1 MANTRPYTREE
12 LKSLRR
18 ADLQT
23 LYKLHNLKGANGTN
37 ATLIDT
43 LVEYFTSPAYREA
56 FPQPTGSQSSQAAIK
71 TTTAL
76 RAERLYK
83 PLPAKSVISG
93 QTAGVKRK
101 APDIGTRTGTRIG
114 SGTAERTRTA
124 STEHIR
130 PAGRRRRDERE
141 VEATLSIQEEVA
153 VDERQELS
161 PLPCRPPIPTPQ
173 SSLTPQP
180 QQQIPQTPTISI
192 AEVQAIISEN
202 DTKWHTRLENVEKLL
217 GDELERLRKEVR
229 EVRLKCEELEQAE
242 RIRTPRPFPQLPGPS
257 SGPRIP
263 GAAGISQSHHR
274 SVSLPFSS
282 LGKRRLPSEHR
293 SESGDAEVKRVRHNG
308 RGEPSTSASVTGR
321 VSAEASSQPHAPS
334 PRKASS
340 FFPPDFFAPPAA
352 AGPSSTSASRHV
364 SVLPRTP
371 SPSRQGI
378 IPDNSQTPRLP
389 SEWRAPELGSRTGTP
404 LRTPFVIERT
414 PEFAT
419 TPEPPI
425 MSMSPS
431 LEGEALGSRLTPGR
445 TLLNLHGS
453 TPDRSDEDIQVE
465 RPTLASTSGQAPG
478 RTGEGISLSA
488 VTELERIDEG
498 EELAPSPPAQRMSSA
513 GQLRF
518 PVVKP
523 HPGLGVGV
531 TGSPSSGSPKLVRRS
546 ISQPNQSTTP
556 SLLGQHSLLAPP
568 ALISRGSR
576 AGSERP
582 AVLSRAFTQSP
593 PPRPRS
599 ASAMYRSSYGRSVS
613 ASSSRHASP
622 LPSTIIPTEA
632 APQVRSAS
640 ADYMRIAMF
649 GLESASLDSIDYADN
664 PLQTDTLP
672 DVTGDPAAEDR
683 EAGPSTGTGM
693 SAGVTAERRRWREVD
708 EVVTPGHRT
717 LLGTER
723 YNDTRFG
730 DIPVG
735 MWAQPKID
743 FGTPGG
749 PF

>member
-1 MANTRPYTREE
+1 M
-12 LKSLRR
+12 
-18 ADLQT
+18 
-23 LYKLHNLKGANGTN
+23 
-37 ATLIDT
+37 
-43 LVEYFTSPAYREA
+43 
-56 FPQPTGSQSSQAAIK
+56 
-71 TTTAL
+71 
-76 RAERLYK
+76 
-83 PLPAKSVISG
+83 
-93 QTAGVKRK
+93 
-101 APDIGTRTGTRIG
+101 
-114 SGTAERTRTA
+114 
-124 STEHIR
+124 
-130 PAGRRRRDERE
+130 
-141 VEATLSIQEEVA
+141 
-153 VDERQELS
+153 
-161 PLPCRPPIPTPQ
+161 
-173 SSLTPQP
+173 
-180 QQQIPQTPTISI
+180 
-192 AEVQAIISEN
+192 
-202 DTKWHTRLENVEKLL
+202 
-217 GDELERLRKEVR
+217 
-229 EVRLKCEELEQAE
+229 
-242 RIRTPRPFPQLPGPS
+242 
-257 SGPRIP
+257 
-263 GAAGISQSHHR
+263 
-274 SVSLPFSS
+274 
-282 LGKRRLPSEHR
+282 
-293 SESGDAEVKRVRHNG
+293 
-308 RGEPSTSASVTGR
+308 
-321 VSAEASSQPHAPS
+321 
-334 PRKASS
+334 
-340 FFPPDFFAPPAA
+340 
-352 AGPSSTSASRHV
+352 
-364 SVLPRTP
+364 
-371 SPSRQGI
+371 
-378 IPDNSQTPRLP
+378 
-389 SEWRAPELGSRTGTP
+389 
-404 LRTPFVIERT
+404 
-414 PEFAT
+414 
-419 TPEPPI
+419 
-425 MSMSPS
+425 
-431 LEGEALGSRLTPGR
+431 
-445 TLLNLHGS
+445 HGS

-465 RPTLASTSGQAPG
+465 RSTLASTSGQAPG

-749 PF
+749 SF